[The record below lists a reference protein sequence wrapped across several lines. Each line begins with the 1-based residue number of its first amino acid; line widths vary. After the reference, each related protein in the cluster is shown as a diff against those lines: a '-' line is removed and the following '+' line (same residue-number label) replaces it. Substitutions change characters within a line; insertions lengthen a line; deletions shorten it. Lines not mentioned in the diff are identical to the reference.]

1 LYLNLGLLPAFEV
14 TKGGNVMPLRHRPLI
29 LVSVASLV
37 ALTACSR
44 ESQNEPVNEVAGG
57 NAAEPVA
64 PARAQ
69 LIDGTGKPIG
79 EVAIGEDANGVTL
92 RLAAAGLAQGTHGV
106 HLHEAGRCDTPDF
119 KSAGAHWNSTNRKHG
134 RDNPEGAHMGDLANI
149 QIEADGRGESI
160 FLIGATRN
168 ALADTDGTS
177 LVIHANADDYKTD
190 PSGNSGN
197 RIACAV
203 ISAAQ

>member
-1 LYLNLGLLPAFEV
+1 
-14 TKGGNVMPLRHRPLI
+14 MPLRHRPLI

-44 ESQNEPVNEVAGG
+44 ESQNDAANVMAGG
-57 NAAEPVA
+57 NAVEPVT
-64 PARAQ
+64 PALAQ

-79 EVAIGEDANGVTL
+79 DVAIGEDANGVTL

-190 PSGNSGN
+190 PSGNSGD

-203 ISAAQ
+203 ISPAK